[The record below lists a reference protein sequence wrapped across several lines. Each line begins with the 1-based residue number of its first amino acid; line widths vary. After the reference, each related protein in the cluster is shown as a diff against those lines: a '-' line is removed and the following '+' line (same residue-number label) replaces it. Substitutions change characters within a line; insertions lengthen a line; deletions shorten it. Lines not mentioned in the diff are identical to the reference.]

1 MTTANVGGGK
11 TVSKR
16 TFHTGSEDN
25 LDFDSFDVETL
36 RAYARHARKK
46 QRALIGYYEM
56 CTAGSAGDFANEV
69 MFDLDEEEFKETFGI
84 ERQDNDSAETLRALV
99 YSAFESPTK
108 KIKIAAES
116 DETENTVVS
125 K

>member
-1 MTTANVGGGK
+1 MKSADVGGDK

-16 TFHTGSEDN
+16 TFHTESEDD

-84 ERQDNDSAETLRALV
+84 ERTDNDSMETLRALV
-99 YSAFESPTK
+99 YSAFEPPTK
-108 KIKIAAES
+108 KIKITAES
-116 DETENTVVS
+116 DETENTGVS